1 MATTSPPAIATR
13 LRRPLQVGRAEARE
27 DRREIPDREPRV
39 AGAVRGELLLPISE
53 AIRRGPPGSGS
64 GIPPVPARGRGCR
77 PPRPRLA
84 ASQGGPWPDPTP
96 PARQGTL
103 RAEIAA
109 GDTLVLE
116 LGPAE
121 CR

>member
-77 PPRPRLA
+77 PPRSRLA
-84 ASQGGPWPDPTP
+84 ASHGGPWPDPTP
-96 PARQGTL
+96 PAR
-103 RAEIAA
+103 RRPSRIAT
-109 GDTLVLE
+109 GR
-116 LGPAE
+116 GSPATD
-121 CR
+121 RKSVV